1 MHKILVLDDDINLR
15 NSISTFLNNEQF
27 SIISL
32 GSVYEV
38 LIFLKKN
45 SIDLIIADI
54 MMPELDGYDLLI
66 ILKSYSQYSLIPVIL
81 LTAKGITY
89 DKVKGYNLGCNVYIT
104 KPFAPHELLSIVN
117 NLVNINNPI
126 LQNNLSYNQ
135 EFSKKRLNISLP
147 KFTNREISILNLV
160 VKGYT
165 NKEIANSL
173 QLSIRNVEKYVGR
186 LLHKTNTRN
195 RTELVN
201 YILNNSSNFL
211 RANDGTRTRE

>member
-15 NSISTFLNNEQF
+15 NSICAFFYNEKF
-27 SIISL
+27 SVISL
-32 GSVYEV
+32 GSVYDV

-66 ILKSYSQYSLIPVIL
+66 ILKSYSQYSLIPVVL

-89 DKVKGYNLGCNVYIT
+89 DRIKGYNLGCNIYIT
-104 KPFAPHELLSIVN
+104 KPFAPYELLSIVN
-117 NLVNINNPI
+117 NLLNINNPV
-126 LQNNLSYNQ
+126 LQNHIFHNK
-135 EFSKKRLNISLP
+135 EFTKQLLNISLP
-147 KFTNREISILNLV
+147 KFTDREISILNLV
-160 VKGYT
+160 IKGYT
-165 NKEIANSL
+165 NKEVANSL

-186 LLHKTNTRN
+186 LLYKTNTRN

-201 YILNNSSNFL
+201 YILNN
-211 RANDGTRTRE
+211 